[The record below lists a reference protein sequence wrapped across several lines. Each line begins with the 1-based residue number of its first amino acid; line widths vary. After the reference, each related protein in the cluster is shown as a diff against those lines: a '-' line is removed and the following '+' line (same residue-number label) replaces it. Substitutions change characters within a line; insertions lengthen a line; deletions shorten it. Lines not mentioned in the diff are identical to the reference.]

1 MHGTLPSA
9 HWRPAILLPLRDRH
23 SFIKKRGRIKVGGSA
38 QVRPSMALPHHHP
51 VHVLVIQMG
60 TIARL
65 IETVNAVYD
74 AHPSALCV
82 GWVRSEDLKQATAR
96 KLFGHVEPIVARMDL
111 PQGYV
116 PDLCVFSLE
125 DRPWI
130 RYWTLRNLPLRAGIR
145 RIATYGRSRR
155 LHEFSRRKWRA
166 NTLLTCLV
174 FYPLL
179 LILSGMKTIWHWFCH
194 YADIAFLFALAGM
207 ACLIRGLSGLW
218 SRTARVADSGNAPH
232 SQRVVLFIPS
242 LGMGGAQRQLL
253 SYLRH
258 IDRNRWKPEVVT
270 INTLDTFFAKEF
282 DSLSVPVTFFRSGC
296 RFEHVGIVWQ
306 LIRYLRRR
314 PCAVLHSWLHY
325 AVALGAI
332 AGALVGVPVIV
343 GSLRSERPGRFPW
356 FYPKWQRA
364 IDIVTG
370 PLQTTVIA
378 NSRAVQEDNRR
389 WAFFPNNKL
398 ITIYNGIETNGFP
411 FLDEAGKTELKIELG
426 LPSHDSVVGIV
437 GRLFPEKDHATFLAA
452 AEQVVQTVGKAVFLI
467 VGDGAL
473 RAWVEAEVKRRG
485 MTDRVLVLGERRD
498 AKQIMQILDVLV
510 LTSVTEGLPNVLLE
524 GAVSGV
530 ATVTT
535 AAGGAAEVV
544 IDGETGYVVPCGDW
558 EKVGDRI
565 GDLLQDPL
573 LRKRFG
579 EAAKRRIAAC
589 FDPNSIARMIEGT
602 YNPRDVTVIQ
612 GASFHQRGTTS

>member
-1 MHGTLPSA
+1 
-9 HWRPAILLPLRDRH
+9 
-23 SFIKKRGRIKVGGSA
+23 
-38 QVRPSMALPHHHP
+38 
-51 VHVLVIQMG
+51 
-60 TIARL
+60 
-65 IETVNAVYD
+65 
-74 AHPSALCV
+74 
-82 GWVRSEDLKQATAR
+82 
-96 KLFGHVEPIVARMDL
+96 
-111 PQGYV
+111 
-116 PDLCVFSLE
+116 
-125 DRPWI
+125 
-130 RYWTLRNLPLRAGIR
+130 
-145 RIATYGRSRR
+145 
-155 LHEFSRRKWRA
+155 
-166 NTLLTCLV
+166 
-174 FYPLL
+174 
-179 LILSGMKTIWHWFCH
+179 
-194 YADIAFLFALAGM
+194 
-207 ACLIRGLSGLW
+207 
-218 SRTARVADSGNAPH
+218 
-232 SQRVVLFIPS
+232 
-242 LGMGGAQRQLL
+242 MGGAQRQLL

-296 RFEHVGIVWQ
+296 RFEHVGIIWQ

-398 ITIYNGIETNGFP
+398 ITVYNGIETNGFP
-411 FLDEAGKTELKIELG
+411 FLDEAGKTELKTELG
-426 LPSHDSVVGIV
+426 LPLHDSVVGIV

-510 LTSVTEGLPNVLLE
+510 LTSVSEGLPNVLLE

-530 ATVTT
+530 AAVTT

-558 EKVGDRI
+558 KQLGDRI
-565 GDLLQDPL
+565 VALLKDSQ
-573 LRKRFG
+573 LRKQFG
-579 EAAKRRIAAC
+579 DAAKRRMSVC
-589 FDPNSIARMIEGT
+589 FEPNKIARMIEAT
-602 YNPRDVTVIQ
+602 YIPGDVTVFH
-612 GASFHQRGTTS
+612 GAGIHERGTTS